1 MNILMVVDHKIPTD
15 IRIENEAE
23 VLIKHGHHVGILSIG
38 DYSKSEE
45 IVYKGIT
52 IYRIAFSKFLLK
64 KMHGLAGIIPVLEFV
79 IERHV
84 KRILKIRKYDALHL
98 HDLYTFGVI
107 TRLKPKFDL
116 LFIGDMHENYVE
128 VLKDYDW
135 PNRFPNNLI
144 FSHTKWEKNELRW
157 LPLFDKIITVSEGIR
172 RRLIQ
177 KGVKEVNA
185 LITPNSIRLDLFD
198 SFKVDEKIIQ
208 KYSGKFVLLY
218 VGGFIG
224 NRGLEHVIK
233 ALPSI
238 EKKIKNVR
246 LVLVG
251 DGEERK
257 NLEKLVRELKLNNLV
272 EFEGWKQQ
280 SEIKSYLKAAH
291 IGLVPFKKT
300 PQTDNSSS
308 NKLFQYM
315 YYHLPIVATN
325 CDSVKKLV
333 EMEKCGIIYESE
345 NVKQFEKSILT
356 LYTNQLEL
364 SIMGNNGYK
373 AVFERHNW
381 DIASAAMIEM
391 YNQFEIKKLIS

>member
-23 VLIKHGHHVGILSIG
+23 ILIKNGHQVGIISIG
-38 DYSKSEE
+38 DYSKSEK

-52 IYRIAFSKFLLK
+52 IYRVAFSKFWLK
-64 KMHGLAGIIPVLEFV
+64 KMHGLAGIIPFLEHV
-79 IERHV
+79 IVKHV

-107 TRLKPKFDL
+107 TRLKPRFDL
-116 LFIGDMHENYVE
+116 LFVGDMHENYVE

-144 FSHTKWEKNELRW
+144 FSHSKWEKNERKW
-157 LPLFDKIITVSEGIR
+157 LPLFDKVITVSEGIR
-172 RRLIQ
+172 KRLIHE
-177 KGVKEVNA
+177 GVQEENA

-198 SFKVDEKIIQ
+198 SFEVDEKIIQ
-208 KYSGKFVLLY
+208 KYSEKFVLLY

-257 NLEKLVRELKLNNLV
+257 NLNKLVRELKLNNLV

-280 SEIKSYLKAAH
+280 SEIKSYLKAAN
-291 IGLVPFKKT
+291 IGLVPFRKT

-333 EMEKCGIIYESE
+333 EMENCGLIYESE
-345 NVKQFEKSILT
+345 NKQQFFEAILT
-356 LYTNQLEL
+356 LYNDIKLRKTF
-364 SIMGNNGYK
+364 GKNGYS
-373 AVFERHNW
+373 AVLEKYNW
-381 DIASAAMIEM
+381 KIAAKEM
-391 YNQFEIKKLIS
+391 LTMYDRNSNA

>member
-23 VLIKHGHHVGILSIG
+23 ILIKNGHHVGILSIG

-52 IYRIAFSKFLLK
+52 IYRVAFSKFWLK
-64 KMHGLAGIIPVLEFV
+64 KMHGLAGIIPFLEHV
-79 IERHV
+79 IVKHV
-84 KRILKIRKYDALHL
+84 KRILKVRKYDALHL

-107 TRLKPKFDL
+107 TRLKPRFDL
-116 LFIGDMHENYVE
+116 LFVGDMHENYVE

-144 FSHTKWEKNELRW
+144 FSHSKWEKNERKW

-172 RRLIQ
+172 KRLIH
-177 KGVKEVNA
+177 KGVQEENA

-198 SFKVDEKIIQ
+198 SFEVDENIIQ
-208 KYSGKFVLLY
+208 KYSGKFVLIY
-218 VGGFIG
+218 VGGFIS
-224 NRGLEHVIK
+224 NRGLEHIIQS
-233 ALPSI
+233 LPSI
-238 EKKIKNVR
+238 VSKIKNVQ

-251 DGEERK
+251 DGEERD
-257 NLEKLVRELKLNNLV
+257 NLEQLVSDLELNDV
-272 EFEGWKQQ
+272 VIFEGWKKQ
-280 SEIKSYLKAAH
+280 SEIKSYLKAAN
-291 IGLVPFKKT
+291 IGLVPFRRT

-315 YYHLPIVATN
+315 YYQLPIVATN
-325 CDSVKKLV
+325 CNSIKRIV
-333 EMEKCGIIYESE
+333 ETEHCGIVYESE

-356 LYTNQLEL
+356 LYNNTKLRKTF
-364 SIMGNNGYK
+364 GKNGYS
-373 AVFERHNW
+373 AVLEKYNW
-381 DIASAAMIEM
+381 KIATKEM
-391 YNQFEIKKLIS
+391 LTMYDRNSNA

>member
-23 VLIKHGHHVGILSIG
+23 ILIKNGHQVGILSIG

-52 IYRIAFSKFLLK
+52 IYRVAFSKFWLK
-64 KMHGLAGIIPVLEFV
+64 KMHGLAGIIPVLELV

-107 TRLKPKFDL
+107 TRLKPRFDL
-116 LFIGDMHENYVE
+116 LFVGDMHENYVE

-144 FSHTKWEKNELRW
+144 FSHSKWEKNERKW
-157 LPLFDKIITVSEGIR
+157 LPLFDKVITVSEGIR
-172 RRLIQ
+172 KRLIH
-177 KGVKEVNA
+177 KGVQEENA

-198 SFKVDEKIIQ
+198 SFEVDENIIQ
-208 KYSGKFVLLY
+208 KYSGKFVLIY
-218 VGGFIG
+218 VGGFIS
-224 NRGLEHVIK
+224 NRGLEHIIQS
-233 ALPSI
+233 LPSI
-238 EKKIKNVR
+238 VSKIKNVQ

-251 DGEERK
+251 DGEERD
-257 NLEKLVRELKLNNLV
+257 NLEQLVSDLELNDV
-272 EFEGWKQQ
+272 VIFEGWKKQ
-280 SEIKSYLKAAH
+280 SEIKSYLKAAN
-291 IGLVPFKKT
+291 IGLVPFRRT

-315 YYHLPIVATN
+315 YYQLPIVATN
-325 CDSVKKLV
+325 CNSIKRIV
-333 EMEKCGIIYESE
+333 ETEHCGIVYESE

-356 LYTNQLEL
+356 LYNNTKLRKTF
-364 SIMGNNGYK
+364 GKNGYS
-373 AVFERHNW
+373 AVLEKYNW
-381 DIASAAMIEM
+381 KIAAKEM
-391 YNQFEIKKLIS
+391 LTMYDRNSNA